1 MKKREKVLVSKE
13 EEFKLQVM
21 YLETKQNQFEDQELF
36 TIVKQHEFIRSQV
49 SAAL

>member
-1 MKKREKVLVSKE
+1 VLVSKE
-13 EEFKLQVM
+13 KEFKLQVM
-21 YLETKQNQFEDQELF
+21 HLETKQNQFEDQELF